1 MSAPTSAKGY
11 GISDT
16 KKYTDFSVQEFK
28 LKTAGP
34 NDVTLD
40 IECCGVC
47 GSDVHTITGGWGSMS
62 ADWICPGHEIVGKVT
77 HVGDEVKEFKV
88 GQRVGVGAQVYAC
101 LKCDRCKADN
111 EQYCPEQV
119 DTYNAPYP
127 DGVMSQ
133 GGYSTIIRAHERWV
147 FAIPEALKSEHAAPL
162 LCAGLTVFSPLKR
175 NGTGPGKTVGIV
187 GIGGLG
193 HLAIQFAKALGARV
207 IVFSHSPN
215 KKQDCLDLGADEFV
229 VSGEKDFAKPY
240 FDKLDYILSAADV
253 ESIPLGDFVSM
264 LKIDGKLTSVGLPDG
279 EWTGLQPQMMA
290 SNASCIGTSHI
301 GSKVEANEMLKIAAE
316 KGIHPVIDQILP
328 MKEAGKAIEAVKTNK
343 VRYRFVLKQDLE

>member
-1 MSAPTSAKGY
+1 MA
-11 GISDT
+11 
-16 KKYTDFSVQEFK
+16 
-28 LKTAGP
+28 
-34 NDVTLD
+34 
-40 IECCGVC
+40 
-47 GSDVHTITGGWGSMS
+47 
-62 ADWICPGHEIVGKVT
+62 
-77 HVGDEVKEFKV
+77 
-88 GQRVGVGAQVYAC
+88 
-101 LKCDRCKADN
+101 
-111 EQYCPEQV
+111 
-119 DTYNAPYP
+119 
-127 DGVMSQ
+127 Q

-193 HLAIQFAKALGARV
+193 RKSITAWSSTYLLSPCIPNIANLASCFPDWTDNPDLAIQFAKALGARV
-207 IVFSHSPN
+207 IVFSHSPS
-215 KKQDCLDLGADEFV
+215 KKQDSLDLGADEFV

-301 GSKVEANEMLKIAAE
+301 GSKVEW
-316 KGIHPVIDQILP
+316 
-328 MKEAGKAIEAVKTNK
+328 
-343 VRYRFVLKQDLE
+343 